1 MTPSK
6 NMDLSMPG
14 NLKTNSFN
22 NTSQLPSIF
31 AADFVRVGIKTA
43 KPAREVWIRIKQ
55 NVAGKNYKVN
65 K

>member
-1 MTPSK
+1 
-6 NMDLSMPG
+6 MPG
-14 NLKTNSFN
+14 NLKTHSFN